1 LPRHHRHRAGKAPT
15 KPPAVRLARSSLTII
30 AALCLA
36 ATGQAA
42 QQQSDPAS
50 RTEAIQ
56 IGEAEGRT
64 APGKAYLDNDR
75 KAQPSVPPNLMQ
87 ADGDQIS
94 RAPASSAPTSQIT
107 NRNQSGQQMPQLSRA
122 DLDATLAQ
130 LSATERRVLLQA
142 IEGTDICDN
151 PPAVPAVVA
160 LCQTR
165 LETRSQEFA
174 GRAEPQLSAE
184 ERLLGDN
191 FDNAGLP
198 SVGQVIER
206 LARTSAATN
215 DFSNQAIASIALG
228 QQGAAPPGR
237 GEEQADETL
246 GLSSETQALINA
258 IVNQLGGGAGGSP

>member
-1 LPRHHRHRAGKAPT
+1 MHAA
-15 KPPAVRLARSSLTII
+15 ARLARNSLSII
-30 AALCLA
+30 AALCVS

-42 QQQSDPAS
+42 QQQPDPAS

-56 IGEAEGRT
+56 IGEVEGRT
-64 APGKAYLDNDR
+64 APRAAPGKAYLDNDR
-75 KAQPSVPPNLMQ
+75 HTPPTAPPNLMQ
-87 ADGDQIS
+87 ADGDQIT
-94 RAPASSAPTSQIT
+94 RAPANSTPTSQIT
-107 NRNQSGQQMPQLSRA
+107 NRDQSGQQMPQLSRA

-174 GRAEPQLSAE
+174 VRSEPSMSAE
-184 ERLLGDN
+184 ERLLRGN

-198 SVGQVIER
+198 SIGQVIER
-206 LARTSAATN
+206 LARASAAAN

-228 QQGAAPPGR
+228 QHGTLPPGS
-237 GEEQADETL
+237 GEEQTDETL

>member
-1 LPRHHRHRAGKAPT
+1 MLPAA
-15 KPPAVRLARSSLTII
+15 RLARSSLSII

-42 QQQSDPAS
+42 QQQPDPVS

-56 IGEAEGRT
+56 IGEVEGRT
-64 APGKAYLDNDR
+64 APRAPQDKAYLDNDR
-75 KAQPSVPPNLMQ
+75 KAQPIAAPNLMQ
-87 ADGDQIS
+87 ADGDQIT
-94 RAPASSAPTSQIT
+94 RAPANSTPTSQIT

-165 LETRSQEFA
+165 IETRSQEFA
-174 GRAEPQLSAE
+174 GPGEPLMSAE
-184 ERLLGDN
+184 ERLLRGN

-198 SVGQVIER
+198 SIGQVIDR
-206 LARTSAATN
+206 LARASAATN

-228 QQGAAPPGR
+228 QQGAQPPGR
-237 GEEQADETL
+237 GEEQTDETL

-258 IVNQLGGGAGGSP
+258 IVNQLGGGAGGRP